1 MVWYS
6 IHREDDC
13 SGASILSSSNLY
25 GAQDYYDFSTYFN
38 HPDEGLFDKIS
49 LVSGTRMTVSDEAGN
64 VLMDT
69 SNPVDSGETR
79 CYDMLVNGVDF
90 AQAVV
95 DETRLFFRLTKLS

>member
-1 MVWYS
+1 
-6 IHREDDC
+6 
-13 SGASILSSSNLY
+13 
-25 GAQDYYDFSTYFN
+25 
-38 HPDEGLFDKIS
+38 
-49 LVSGTRMTVSDEAGN
+49 MTVSDEAGN
-64 VLMDT
+64 VLMDA